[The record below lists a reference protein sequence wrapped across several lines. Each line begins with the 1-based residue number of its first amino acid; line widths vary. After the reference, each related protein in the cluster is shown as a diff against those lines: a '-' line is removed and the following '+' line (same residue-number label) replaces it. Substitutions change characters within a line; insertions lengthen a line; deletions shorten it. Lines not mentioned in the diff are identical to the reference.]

1 MKELPHLL
9 GTWIIILMIAL
20 VTYGNIT
27 SVKMMNQSTMQ
38 NLLLWGI
45 FLMLWSIQSKLYL
58 NHEKTEESLDK
69 DDIRIATGKMKGI
82 K

>member
-45 FLMLWSIQSKLYL
+45 IFYL
-58 NHEKTEESLDK
+58 LFFY
-69 DDIRIATGKMKGI
+69 
-82 K
+82 